1 MQKNYFFFLV
11 VNGIIYIRNLCIGL
25 LSMGKGKVR
34 RMVTFGRDLIAE
46 KNKRESIKSSVIKYW
61 NVNYFDPAEQKRLEE
76 EARMKEAQE
85 IIDRLEK
92 EAAEDEAKKQ
102 AEIDQAY
109 IEAELND
116 LVREMDKMYNAT
128 TGSYSGTYGQGKV
141 DTVTQDQVAMILNE
155 KNATIQGIINSGNV
169 D

>member
-1 MQKNYFFFLV
+1 
-11 VNGIIYIRNLCIGL
+11 
-25 LSMGKGKVR
+25 
-34 RMVTFGRDLIAE
+34 MVTFGRDLIAE

-76 EARMKEAQE
+76 EAKLQEAQE
-85 IIDRLEK
+85 IIDRLAR

-116 LVREMDKMYNAT
+116 LVREMDRTYNADKSYNADKIYDDKTYNAT

-141 DTVTQDQVAMILNE
+141 DNVTQDQVAMILNE
-155 KNATIQGIINSGNV
+155 KNAALQGIINSRNGN
-169 D
+169 

>member
-1 MQKNYFFFLV
+1 MVSSIL
-11 VNGIIYIRNLCIGL
+11 GIYVLRCYYQV
-25 LSMGKGKVR
+25 KGTVLK
-34 RMVTFGRDLIAE
+34 MVSFERDLIAE

-61 NVNYFDPAEQKRLEE
+61 NVNYFDPNDQARLEE
-76 EARMKEAQE
+76 EEKMRAAQE
-85 IIDRLEK
+85 IFERLER
-92 EAAEDEAKKQ
+92 EAAEDAAKKQ

-116 LVREMDKMYNAT
+116 LVREMDKTYNAT
-128 TGSYSGTYGQGKV
+128 TGSYSGTYGQGDV

-155 KNATIQGIINSGNV
+155 KNAALKDIIDAGNA

>member
-1 MQKNYFFFLV
+1 
-11 VNGIIYIRNLCIGL
+11 
-25 LSMGKGKVR
+25 
-34 RMVTFGRDLIAE
+34 MVTFGRDLIAE

-61 NVNYFDPAEQKRLEE
+61 NVNYFDPAAQQRLEE
-76 EARMKEAQE
+76 EAKLREAQE
-85 IIDRLEK
+85 IIDRLAR

-116 LVREMDKMYNAT
+116 LVREVDRTYNLDAMNETFHSDKDYNAT

-141 DTVTQDQVAMILNE
+141 DNVTQDQVAMILNE
-155 KNATIQGIINSGNV
+155 KNAVLQGIINAGNI